1 MPWFVEPAEAQQH
14 ADIVRQQMD
23 RGRTE
28 MIAAHVDLPHRLD
41 LRVPGEAEGGAEREV
56 DRRVLVAP
64 ERDRESGLGIADRRV
79 GVERRR
85 HGRSQQRG
93 NCQESEKGLTHFQ
106 TRSEEHTSE
115 LQSLM
120 RISYAVFCLKK
131 KPT

>member
-1 MPWFVEPAEAQQH
+1 MVAAPVE
-14 ADIVRQQMD
+14 
-23 RGRTE
+23 
-28 MIAAHVDLPHRLD
+28 LPHRLD

-106 TRSEEHTSE
+106 TSFENQDPRSSLTAYRPYLRTCPEHQLTNFVQ
-115 LQSLM
+115 L
-120 RISYAVFCLKK
+120 RRAPC
-131 KPT
+131 

>member
-1 MPWFVEPAEAQQH
+1 MVAAPVE
-14 ADIVRQQMD
+14 
-23 RGRTE
+23 
-28 MIAAHVDLPHRLD
+28 LPHRLD

-106 TRSEEHTSE
+106 TSLENQDHRSSLTACRPKLRPCPERSEERRVGKECVGTVRSRWS
-115 LQSLM
+115 QSTQTN
-120 RISYAVFCLKK
+120 K
-131 KPT
+131 